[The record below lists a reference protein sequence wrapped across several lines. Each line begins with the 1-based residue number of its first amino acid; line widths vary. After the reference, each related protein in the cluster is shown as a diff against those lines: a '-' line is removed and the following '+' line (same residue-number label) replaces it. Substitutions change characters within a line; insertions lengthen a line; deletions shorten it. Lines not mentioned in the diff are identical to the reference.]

1 MMQAREENLQNQPV
15 GQRLS
20 QGWVEAVGYSLPL
33 QDLPWQR

>member
-20 QGWVEAVGYSLPL
+20 QGQVEAVGYSLPL
-33 QDLPWQR
+33 RDSRWQR